1 MLTKFPKFELPKLI
15 ELSFGYN
22 CLSLWLN
29 NKEVVMK
36 FSISNLW
43 SVIQMFIVIAMLSL
57 VSLSVR
63 GQDLIVTQT
72 GETIKAYRTDV
83 GEKMIYYQLEDVEES
98 PVMKIKKVDV
108 LVIKLQSGEVISFH
122 EKSLQPLDAEHPVAN
137 AIMPPS
143 EPVADP
149 EMIAHAEIGSLI
161 EFYDGTKGVVFYL
174 NGEGHGLAV
183 SLYQQSN
190 NWQNT
195 SLWYDCV
202 DITAIP
208 NEKNTII
215 QMGLGASYCN
225 AAIKQ
230 LRLKD
235 LPAIQWSRSL
245 GPDWYLPSLGELNE
259 LLIVSNRSKGTEG
272 PISHVLKANGG
283 DPIQDTFF
291 YYSSS
296 EDDNTNIYS
305 IIGSGGITIVKKY
318 YPYPCVAIRMF

>member
-1 MLTKFPKFELPKLI
+1 
-15 ELSFGYN
+15 
-22 CLSLWLN
+22 
-29 NKEVVMK
+29 MK
-36 FSISNLW
+36 FRNHILW
-43 SVIQMFIVIAMLSL
+43 SVIQMFIVIALLPL
-57 VSLSVR
+57 VSVSLK

-72 GETIKAYRTDV
+72 GEAIKAYRTDI
-83 GEKMIYYQLEDVEES
+83 GEKAVYYQLEDTEEAPVLKIQKVE
-98 PVMKIKKVDV
+98 V
-108 LVIKLQSGEVISFH
+108 LVVKLQNGEVIYVQ
-122 EKSLQPLDAEHPVAN
+122 EKPLQLSNSEHSVAS
-137 AIMPPS
+137 AIMPPT

-149 EMIAHAEIGSLI
+149 EMIADAEIGSLI

-174 NGEGHGLAV
+174 NGDGHGLAV

-190 NWQNT
+190 NWQNA
-195 SLWYDCV
+195 SSWYDCV
-202 DITAIP
+202 DITGIP

-230 LRLKD
+230 LGLKE
-235 LPAIQWSRSL
+235 LPAIQWCRSL

-272 PISHVLKANGG
+272 PISYVLKANGG
-283 DPIQDTFF
+283 NPIQDTFY

-318 YPYPCVAIRMF
+318 YPYPCLAIRMF